1 MIVFV
6 HTKFGLV
13 QLQGRGVKRGGSE
26 SAPRPERVFEIPVQ
40 IVLMDMAIKI
50 FFLNNT

>member
-13 QLQGRGVKRGGSE
+13 LIQGNGVKRGVK
-26 SAPRPERVFEIPVQ
+26 SAPQSERVFEIPVRVGLSLKN
-40 IVLMDMAIKI
+40 I
-50 FFLNNT
+50 